1 MKFTTHDS
9 QLDTPVTPRLC
20 FHCTGLH
27 GFGSA
32 KLVSGLNRSL
42 RWGIPLLLL
51 VVLAGCQSTGAPWG
65 KKTVDVTAA
74 SGQPAYNVL
83 QLNYETTDFSSLMK
97 RLRPSNMASSLSQSL
112 QLASAEQPA
121 NESFH
126 EASGHWT
133 QARIQI
139 VYPHPD
145 GSPDKGLARLIV
157 TRKSPLEQAAPE
169 KSWNIKKTFSQT
181 LLKING
187 TAPELVEQAGPTPVE
202 QVQLD
207 EEVWQLDLAREELDM
222 LLSELSHRGF
232 FEQQERPRGEAVV
245 TVKLDEGAVSKR
257 WTSEPRLEDLMLQ
270 VYKEGELTAFQTRT
284 ARTPALPTPWER
296 LRGSRLGS

>member
-1 MKFTTHDS
+1 MIFTSHDS
-9 QLDTPVTPRLC
+9 QLDLSDAQHLRDSG
-20 FHCTGLH
+20 TGLC
-27 GFGSA
+27 G
-32 KLVSGLNRSL
+32 GLCRSL
-42 RWGIPLLLL
+42 QAGISLLL
-51 VVLAGCQSTGAPWG
+51 VVLVGCQSTGTPWG
-65 KKTVDVTAA
+65 RKAVDVASA

-83 QLNYETTDFSSLMK
+83 QLNYETTDFSSLMT
-97 RLRPSNMASSLSQSL
+97 RLRPANMASSISQSL
-112 QLASAEQPA
+112 QLTSAEQPA

-126 EASGHWT
+126 DTSGHWA
-133 QARIQI
+133 QARIEV

-157 TRKSPLEQAAPE
+157 TRKSPLEQTAPK
-169 KSWNIKKTFSQT
+169 KSWSFKKTFSQT
-181 LLKING
+181 LLKLNG

-284 ARTPALPTPWER
+284 TRTPTISTHWDR